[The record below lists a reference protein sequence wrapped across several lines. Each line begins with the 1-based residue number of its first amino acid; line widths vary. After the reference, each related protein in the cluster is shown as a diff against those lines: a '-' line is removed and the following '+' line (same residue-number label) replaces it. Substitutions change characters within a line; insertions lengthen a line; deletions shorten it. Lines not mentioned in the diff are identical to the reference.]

1 MVKKPNSKCI
11 QAGEK
16 VSPVFY
22 KLKKQKTMKSTMKFT
37 GFKVPKTLNLKK
49 IQVKVSN
56 MIPKNLDKTNFYY
69 FFINEETK
77 KWAIPQK
84 CEDITPLE
92 KSTLDKIH
100 NYIINHYGYDRSKLN
115 AIAELLPLTKE
126 RIVSECIFKNARL
139 IEREKMKKERENKQ
153 YEKLQE
159 KLGSKFEVKHIS

>member
-1 MVKKPNSKCI
+1 
-11 QAGEK
+11 
-16 VSPVFY
+16 
-22 KLKKQKTMKSTMKFT
+22 MKSTMKFT

-49 IQVKVSN
+49 IQVKVSD
-56 MIPKNLDKTNFYY
+56 MIPKNLDKANFYY

-115 AIAELLPLTKE
+115 AIAELLPLIKE
-126 RIVSECIFKNARL
+126 NIISECNCQNARL
-139 IEREKMKKERENKQ
+139 MEREKIKKEREKKQ
-153 YEKLQE
+153 YEKAQE
-159 KLGSKFEVKHIS
+159 RLENKFEVKHIS